1 LLVCFISTGTT
12 HCPGRKFIRSE
23 VKLFFI
29 FLILNLDFK
38 LKENQPKA
46 ELDGKRAGVG
56 IYPPKEDVLVIVS
69 RK

>member
-1 LLVCFISTGTT
+1 
-12 HCPGRKFIRSE
+12 
-23 VKLFFI
+23 LFFI

-38 LKENQPKA
+38 LQENQPKA

-56 IYPPKEDVLVIVS
+56 IYPPKDDVIVFVS